1 MKKTVKSVKKS
12 AKERVEFV
20 DVTPHRSIM
29 LKLGQSGY
37 SLSEALAELIDNS
50 IDASLPEKKL
60 NIDISLDE
68 KKISIVDNGS
78 GMPKDV
84 ASKVLKLGFSTK
96 EGLSTLG
103 KFGLGLKTS
112 CLSLGKSFDI
122 KTSPVGSDEE
132 YSVSFDEDSWM
143 KSGEWHKYPLKIT
156 KGVAKGKSYTKII
169 IENINRFYKK
179 QVRKPWKLKN
189 TEGVV
194 LGEQFTPIDSAGIYV
209 PAGQAPLVSTVY
221 MTVVPARIAGVK
233 RIALAT
239 PPDKSGNI
247 NPHILVVAD
256 LLKVNEIYKVGG
268 AQAIAAFTFGTKTIP
283 AVHKIAGPGNAYV
296 TEAKRQAYGYVDID
310 MLAGPTELVII
321 ANRRSPSA
329 YLKADLLA
337 QAEHNGGLAILITN
351 SKSQAKQFKHEVNQ
365 GYVVLVK
372 NLEQAIEAANEI
384 APEHLEIL
392 VKNPFKIVKK
402 IKNAGAIFLGPYS
415 PVAVGDYAAGPS
427 HVLPTGSTA
436 KFFSGLSLND
446 FYKSSHII
454 SYSKKALED
463 IRAPLEKIANIE
475 GLSKHLESV
484 KVRFE

>member
-1 MKKTVKSVKKS
+1 MKIIKYGSQELKKIYNRTLCRKPKVISTV
-12 AKERVEFV
+12 AKIME
-20 DVTPHRSIM
+20 DVR
-29 LKLGQSGY
+29 LCGD
-37 SLSEALAELIDNS
+37 EALCRYTRKYDKVKLLPKQLKVTQAEISSAYQNIQPDFVE
-50 IDASLPEKKL
+50 SL
-60 NIDISLDE
+60 
-68 KKISIVDNGS
+68 
-78 GMPKDV
+78 
-84 ASKVLKLGFSTK
+84 
-96 EGLSTLG
+96 
-103 KFGLGLKTS
+103 
-112 CLSLGKSFDI
+112 
-122 KTSPVGSDEE
+122 
-132 YSVSFDEDSWM
+132 
-143 KSGEWHKYPLKIT
+143 
-156 KGVAKGKSYTKII
+156 KII
-169 IENINRFYKK
+169 IDNINRFYKK

-189 TEGVV
+189 SDGVV

-233 RIALAT
+233 RIALAS

-283 AVHKIAGPGNAYV
+283 PVHKIAGPGNTYV

-321 ANRRSPSA
+321 ANRYSPSA

-351 SKSQAKQFKHEVNQ
+351 SKAQAKQFKHEVNQ

-392 VKNPFKIVKK
+392 VKNPFKIAKK

-463 IRAPLEKIANIE
+463 IRGPLEKIANIE